1 MKSRNQ
7 TGLENEVNRM
17 KKFVSLFYGV
27 LIVIGLLGCSNQAE
41 EVEIQEEKINF
52 DDVFI
57 EEFSRAINER
67 WGAQDKLDEYENEAV
82 YFEKNIE
89 ILENEL
95 GIIKQ
100 SLTNVESKEL
110 KELGS
115 QYIEGAEYQIE
126 MFKTT
131 DWDLQWD
138 YNEKAEQLRKPALIK
153 LVDEY
158 NVIIE
163 DEFQQI
169 YKDFK
174 EKSTVISKENDANNF
189 AEKLIYEIVF
199 EKTTGDYGDNI
210 YTAIV
215 ENTSDFEFEYLS
227 YDVQIKDSEGVVI
240 SNDFIYLENFT
251 PGTKQKVELLYLPE
265 DTESL
270 ELSLDHFAIK

>member
-1 MKSRNQ
+1 
-7 TGLENEVNRM
+7 M
-17 KKFVSLFYGV
+17 KKIVRLFLGV
-27 LIVIGLLGCSNQAE
+27 LIVIGILGCSNQAK
-41 EVEIQEEKINF
+41 EVGVHEEKINS
-52 DDVFI
+52 DEVFI

-67 WGAQDKLDEYENEAV
+67 WAAQDKLDEYENEAV
-82 YFEKNIE
+82 YNEKNVE

-95 GIIKQ
+95 EIIKP
-100 SLTNVESKEL
+100 SLTSVESKEL

-138 YNEKAEQLRKPALIK
+138 YNEKAEQLRKPALIR

-189 AEKLIYEIVF
+189 AEKLIYEITF
-199 EKTTGDYGDNI
+199 EKTTDDYGDNV
-210 YTAIV
+210 YTTIV

-227 YDVQIKDSEGVVI
+227 YDVQVKDSEGVVI
-240 SNDFIYLENFT
+240 SNDFIHLENFT

-270 ELSLDHFAIK
+270 ELSLDYFAIK

>member
-1 MKSRNQ
+1 
-7 TGLENEVNRM
+7 M
-17 KKFVSLFYGV
+17 KKIVRLFLGV
-27 LIVIGLLGCSNQAE
+27 LIVIGILGCSNQAK
-41 EVEIQEEKINF
+41 EVGVQKEKINS
-52 DDVFI
+52 DEVFI
-57 EEFSRAINER
+57 EELSRAINER
-67 WGAQDKLDEYENEAV
+67 WAAQDKLDENEAV
-82 YFEKNIE
+82 YYEKNVE

-138 YNEKAEQLRKPALIK
+138 YNEKAEQLRKPALIR

-158 NVIIE
+158 NVVIE

-199 EKTTGDYGDNI
+199 EKTTDDYGDNI
-210 YTAIV
+210 YTTIV

-240 SNDFIYLENFT
+240 SNDFIHLENFT

>member
-1 MKSRNQ
+1 
-7 TGLENEVNRM
+7 M
-17 KKFVSLFYGV
+17 KKIVRLFLGV
-27 LIVIGLLGCSNQAE
+27 LIVIGVLGCSNQAK
-41 EVEIQEEKINF
+41 EVGVHEEKINS

-67 WGAQDKLDEYENEAV
+67 WAAQDKLDENESEAV
-82 YFEKNIE
+82 YFEKNVE

-100 SLTNVESKEL
+100 SLADVESKEL

-138 YNEKAEQLRKPALIK
+138 YNEKAEQLRKPALIR

-174 EKSTVISKENDANNF
+174 EKSTVISKENDAKNF
-189 AEKLIYEIVF
+189 AEKLIYEITF
-199 EKTTGDYGDNI
+199 EKTTDGYGDNI
-210 YTAIV
+210 YTTIV
-215 ENTSDFEFEYLS
+215 ENTSDFEFENLS
-227 YDVQIKDSEGVVI
+227 YNVQIKDSEGVVI

-265 DTESL
+265 DTETL
-270 ELSLDHFAIK
+270 ELSLDYFAIK

>member
-1 MKSRNQ
+1 MK
-7 TGLENEVNRM
+7 RM
-17 KKFVSLFYGV
+17 KKFVSLFFGV
-27 LIVIGLLGCSNQAE
+27 LIVIGLLGCSNQAK
-41 EVEIQEEKINF
+41 EVEIQEGKINF

-67 WGAQDKLDEYENEAV
+67 WAAQDKLDEYENEAV
-82 YFEKNIE
+82 YNEKNVE

-95 GIIKQ
+95 EIIKP
-100 SLTNVESKEL
+100 SLTSVESKEL

-138 YNEKAEQLRKPALIK
+138 YNEKAEKLRKPALIK

-174 EKSTVISKENDANNF
+174 EKSTLISKENDANNF

-199 EKTTGDYGDNI
+199 EKTTDDYGDNI

-270 ELSLDHFAIK
+270 ELSLDYFAIK